1 LLPAFE
7 RSSIDKA
14 FFWRSRQSL
23 AISNLRNSRPLY
35 VPFET
40 RGYLPLLRS
49 EPKITLS

>member
-1 LLPAFE
+1 V
-7 RSSIDKA
+7 
-14 FFWRSRQSL
+14 
-23 AISNLRNSRPLY
+23 NGLY